1 MMKERS
7 EDIMRAE
14 YLAFVGKVS
23 ASLSHEIKNTLAII
37 GETSGLIGDLL
48 EYSPPPCDWKMFPRF
63 KELVALIAGQ
73 VNRSVTIVTRLNR
86 FAHSMDDPLVS
97 LELNELLQDI
107 NNLAQRF
114 ANLREIRLETR
125 SSNGKLPVKTD
136 PFRLQQVVFGFIH
149 RGLQA
154 APKDSSVTVTSGQS
168 DGQARI
174 VITDEGPSQA
184 ESINR
189 QVSQAQVVFEPTEN
203 RDSIALPVLGLIAAQ
218 LGGSVEAEDLKP
230 QGNKI
235 TIKVPLESQ

>member
-1 MMKERS
+1 MKEKT
-7 EDIMRAE
+7 EDVMRAE
-14 YLAFVGKVS
+14 YLAFVGRVS

-48 EYSPPPCDWKMFPRF
+48 EYSPPPSDWDTFPRF
-63 KELVALIAGQ
+63 KELLSSIAGQ

-114 ANLREIRLETR
+114 ANLKEVRLETNL
-125 SSNGKLPVKTD
+125 SNGSLTVQTD
-136 PFRLQQVVFGFIH
+136 PFRLQQVVFGFVD

-154 APKDSSVTVTSGQS
+154 APKDSSVTITSGQT
-168 DGQARI
+168 DGLAQI
-174 VITDEGPSQA
+174 VITDAGPPQA

-189 QVSQAQVVFEPTEN
+189 QVSEPQATLEETQEKNGVTL
-203 RDSIALPVLGLIAAQ
+203 SVLGLIAAQ
-218 LGGSVEAEDLKP
+218 LGGSIEAEDLKP
-230 QGNKI
+230 QGNRI
-235 TIKVPLESQ
+235 TIRIPLETN

>member
-1 MMKERS
+1 MKERS
-7 EDIMRAE
+7 EDIMRAQ

-37 GETSGLIGDLL
+37 GETSGLIKDLL
-48 EYSPPPCDWKMFPRF
+48 EYSPPPSDWKMFPRF
-63 KELVALIAGQ
+63 KELVGLIAGQ
-73 VNRSVTIVTRLNR
+73 VNRSVAIVTRLNR

-114 ANLREIRLETR
+114 ASLREIRLETR
-125 SSNGKLPVKTD
+125 PSNGKLPVKTD
-136 PFRLQQVVFGFIH
+136 PFRLQQVIFGFIN
-149 RGLQA
+149 RGLQT
-154 APKDSSVTVTSGQS
+154 APKESSVTVTSGQV

-184 ESINR
+184 GSINR
-189 QVSQAQVVFEPTEN
+189 QISRPETVFEATKN
-203 RDSIALPVLGLIAAQ
+203 RDDVALPVLALIAAQ
-218 LGGSVEAEDLKP
+218 LGGSVEAEDLRPK
-230 QGNKI
+230 GNKI